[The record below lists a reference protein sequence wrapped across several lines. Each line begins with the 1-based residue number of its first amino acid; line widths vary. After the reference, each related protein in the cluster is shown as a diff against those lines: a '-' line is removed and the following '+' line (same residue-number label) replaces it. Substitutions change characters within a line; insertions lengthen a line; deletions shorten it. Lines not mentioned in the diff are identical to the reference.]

1 MPKVGGRF
9 AEGCGETHQG
19 QGGEM
24 CEKCRSGQIKCGK
37 DEIAPEIMGDFHKIC
52 QKRENT
58 IQKNLTEPERW
69 CHTLGI

>member
-1 MPKVGGRF
+1 
-9 AEGCGETHQG
+9 
-19 QGGEM
+19 M

-37 DEIAPEIMGDFHKIC
+37 DEIAPENMGDFHKIC